1 MKRCPYES
9 QIDNYLLNRLE
20 GEERESFEEHYFNC
34 PRCFQGLEEQDELIS
49 TIRSRGAW
57 IFKEQAVPDRKI
69 SVPAFEKA
77 FSFFTPRQWATAAVA
92 AAVLLITIF
101 GVLPQFKQT
110 SPQFFLNENEVVR
123 GASLSLISP
132 IIDVKSVP
140 AYFEWSK
147 LGQDVEYK
155 IYVYNTELL
164 WMAATSDNKLSVP
177 EDIKQRMVAG
187 EKYSWQVKAFSSKG
201 TLIAVSSKVQFQIK
215 PDE

>member
-1 MKRCPYES
+1 MNK
-9 QIDNYLLNRLE
+9 LE
-20 GEERESFEEHYFNC
+20 GEERERFEEHYFNC
-34 PRCFQGLEEQDELIS
+34 QRCFQRMEEQDELIS
-49 TIRSRGAW
+49 TIQSRGAW

-69 SVPAFEKA
+69 SVPVFEKA
-77 FSFFTPRQWATAAVA
+77 FSFFTPRQWATAAAA

-140 AYFEWSK
+140 AYFEWTK

-164 WMAATSDNKLSVP
+164 WMAATSDSRLSVP

-215 PDE
+215 PGE